1 MKVVLVNGSPHEKGC
16 TYTALK
22 EMADEFGRQGVET
35 EIVHI
40 GKAAIHGCIGC
51 GYCRK
56 AGRCV
61 FDDAVNAL
69 AEKLVE
75 ADGLVFG
82 SPVFYAG
89 ISGQLKCFMD
99 RLFYSQGAR
108 LQASPPP
115 RWSARGAAD
124 ALPPSMIST
133 AFSPSTACRWFPRN
147 TGTRCTEIRPTRSAR
162 MKRAFKP
169 CARWHATWP
178 GCSNA
183 WRPAVRQA
191 CPSRSRKRLFAPILS
206 DKSRFRKGSGLNQ
219 LPQNRQLFFAQM
231 DSRLTQRRI
240 GMLHQKRMAHAVQHG
255 FIVEVVA
262 KSGSFFL

>member
-1 MKVVLVNGSPHEKGC
+1 MREIRVRAGGKVRILTAGGEITCAC
-16 TYTALK
+16 TPTQPQVEQMAEALC
-22 EMADEFGRQGVET
+22 EHALYARAEEQRQGFVT
-35 EIVHI
+35 LRGGHRM
-40 GKAAIHGCIGC
+40 GLC
-51 GYCRK
+51 GRVVAQGQSVRALRDISSLCLRV
-56 AGRCV
+56 AG
-61 FDDAVNAL
+61 
-69 AEKLVE
+69 
-75 ADGLVFG
+75 
-82 SPVFYAG
+82 
-89 ISGQLKCFMD
+89 Q
-99 RLFYSQGAR
+99 
-108 LQASPPP
+108 
-115 RWSARGAAD
+115 WRGAAD

-191 CPSRSRKRLFAPILS
+191 CPSPSRKRLFAPILS

-231 DSRLTQRRI
+231 DSRLTQRQI